1 MRIDYEYIKDML
13 DIFQSAPEPTL
24 TCIHFVHPNE
34 SQEAVNKYAFHLQ
47 ILHDKGLVVGVPEK
61 NNLGLIH
68 TMKGFGLSRSRIRL
82 TNAGHEFAINLNKPG
97 VIEFIK
103 EKVKDEGLGAVIDI
117 AKDLGSGY
125 LKKKLGLSD

>member
-1 MRIDYEYIKDML
+1 MGITRVR
-13 DIFQSAPEPTL
+13 SR
-24 TCIHFVHPNE
+24 
-34 SQEAVNKYAFHLQ
+34 
-47 ILHDKGLVVGVPEK
+47 
-61 NNLGLIH
+61 GLIH
-68 TMKGFGLSRSRIRL
+68 TMKGFVLSRSRIRL